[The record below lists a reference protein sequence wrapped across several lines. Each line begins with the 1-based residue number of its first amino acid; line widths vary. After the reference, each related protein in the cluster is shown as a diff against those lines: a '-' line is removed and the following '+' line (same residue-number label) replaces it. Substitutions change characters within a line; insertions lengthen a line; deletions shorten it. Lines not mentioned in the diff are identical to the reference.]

1 MILNYYL
8 LLRTSVEAADLG
20 NFFLRI
26 LLVDSVGEELISM
39 LSFAKSAVT
48 TGKDVLL
55 KQSTLEILKDKTVLK
70 FLISLN
76 NF

>member
-1 MILNYYL
+1 MLNNYL

-20 NFFLRI
+20 ILFLRT
-26 LLVDSVGEELISM
+26 LLVDSVDEELISM

-48 TGKDVLL
+48 TIVLSE
-55 KQSTLEILKDKTVLK
+55 QPIEILKTEQ
-70 FLISLN
+70 FL